1 MAKEFEWKN
10 GMIIISLF
18 ALLVLS
24 TAGILIFDYNYS
36 RTAAVK
42 VDAPLQTAFLESGA
56 GFVSVNLQGWEL
68 VDDAYHDCKELSQ
81 IYEKIGAVLGENDH
95 LVLDEYDDEGYA
107 GISASGETEQGY
119 SLDLVLQSLGD
130 RNTSD
135 ETFLIVNLIDQNHV
149 RDIPSLQQY
158 LMRIFKAAG
167 CSVEPSVVIEGKYE
181 GLKSTREKKQ
191 IAKKIFRVLNG
202 KMEEKADGD
211 SYISF
216 SGYSDA
222 IERSVSSGGH
232 DVNLQVALSDNEE
245 EGCTHIYIGTP
256 VVFSDF

>member
-18 ALLVLS
+18 VLLILS

-36 RTAAVK
+36 RAASVK
-42 VDAPLQTAFLESGA
+42 AEAPLQTAFLESGA
-56 GFVSVNLQGWEL
+56 EFISLNLQGWEL
-68 VDDAYHDCKELSQ
+68 LDDTYHDGNELSE
-81 IYEKIGAVLGENDH
+81 IYEKVSVVLGENSH
-95 LVLDEYDDEGYA
+95 IVLDEYDDDGYA
-107 GISASGETEQGY
+107 GVSASGETEQGY
-119 SLDLVLQSLGD
+119 SLDLVLQSLGN
-130 RNTSD
+130 RNTGD

-158 LMRIFKAAG
+158 LIRIFKTAG
-167 CSVEPSVVIEGKYE
+167 CNVDPSIVIEGKYE
-181 GLKSTREKKQ
+181 ELKNNREKKQ
-191 IAKKIFRVLNG
+191 IAKNIFRVLGG
-202 KMEEKADGD
+202 KIEEKADGD
-211 SYISF
+211 AYISF

-222 IERSVSSGGH
+222 INHSVSSGGH
-232 DVNLQVALSDNEE
+232 NINFQVALSDNEE